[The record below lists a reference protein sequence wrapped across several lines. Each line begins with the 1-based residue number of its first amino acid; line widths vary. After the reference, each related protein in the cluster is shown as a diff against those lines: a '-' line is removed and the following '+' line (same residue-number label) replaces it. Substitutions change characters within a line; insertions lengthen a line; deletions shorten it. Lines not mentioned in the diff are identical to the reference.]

1 MIHHEHEQ
9 GSEAWLAARVGV
21 ITGSRFCDARDRL
34 SDKAGKPE
42 KVCKKTGK
50 ILAPAVHAKRGEP
63 SAKMLA
69 YAYDLAR
76 ERCGGKAPEKFQNAA
91 MRIGTEQEAI
101 ARKAY
106 ECRTGNLVE
115 EVGFFT
121 EDGGF
126 GISPDGFIDDDGV
139 LEIKTIVSSD
149 VLFTVVAGGDV
160 SGYIDQCNGYLWLL
174 GRKWV
179 DLVIWVPDLDY
190 MVIKR
195 IERDEDAIEA
205 LEADLISFS
214 RLVAQHEATLRA
226 ALAVNVEQAAES
238 A

>member
-1 MIHHEHEQ
+1 MIQHHNHEQ
-9 GSEAWLAARVGV
+9 GSDAWLAARVGRV
-21 ITGSRFCDARDRL
+21 TGSRFKDARDKL
-34 SDKAGKPE
+34 KNGQPSKA
-42 KVCKKTGK
+42 
-50 ILAPAVHAKRGEP
+50 A
-63 SAKMLA
+63 LA

-76 ERCGGKAPEKFQNAA
+76 ERCGGHAPAKFQNAA
-91 MRIGTEQEAI
+91 MRTGTEQEAI
-101 ARKAY
+101 ARMAY
-106 ECRTGNLVE
+106 ECKTGNLVE

-121 EDGGF
+121 TDEGGF
-126 GISPDGFIDDDGV
+126 GLSPDGFIDDDGV

-179 DLVIWVPDLDY
+179 DLVIWVPDLDH

-195 IERDEDAIEA
+195 ITRDEDAIEA

-226 ALAVNVEQAAES
+226 ALAVNEEQAAQS